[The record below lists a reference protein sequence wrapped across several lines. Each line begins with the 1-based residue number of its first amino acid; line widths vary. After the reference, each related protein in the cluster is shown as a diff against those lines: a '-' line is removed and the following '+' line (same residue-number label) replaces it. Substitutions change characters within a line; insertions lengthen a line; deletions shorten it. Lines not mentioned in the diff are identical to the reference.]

1 MDEQKKEVSAQAQP
15 ETAEPMQTDEINEQ
29 TVQIEQAEVEMA
41 AESAAEA
48 ERTAQPEGTE
58 PQASAS
64 ELEAEPENAP
74 AEEAASAPVQT
85 ELSQAQAELQA
96 VADQTASVQEELP
109 EEPERV
115 TVVDVRFRNNAKTYF
130 FDPGELR
137 PGLGAHVI
145 IETARGDEFGICAGM
160 RHEVKASE
168 IVPPLRKV
176 LRLATAQ
183 DERINR
189 DNQEKEKRAFEVCQQ
204 KIADHK
210 LDMQLV
216 SAEVAFDGSKILFF
230 FTAEGRVDFR
240 ELVKDLASSFRTRI
254 ELRQIGVRDK
264 AKMVGGLGVCGR
276 PFCCKEFL
284 DDFQPVSIKM
294 AKTQNLSLN
303 PTKISGTCGRLMC
316 CLKYEQEAY
325 EDLLKTAPKNES
337 FVDTPDGRGTV
348 TEVNLLR
355 QCVKVR
361 MEESPDTIG
370 CYKNC
375 DICVLRSGKARK
387 NDPPIPKDLAPISS
401 KPRKLQPKEEGLFEP
416 LPELIYPDQVS
427 EFDQKSAF
435 GAQSDLLSGRDI
447 PLTPEVPEQPEP
459 GDKAAEEEAAARE
472 LKVRRK
478 QERRVNPPRS
488 RRRSPT
494 SSRVSRSAKS
504 GRTTRSR
511 APRARIKSASRRARS
526 SRRISLR
533 EKSRREPQTVTRP
546 SARAAAA
553 IAETSPQTARRRPR
567 SRVNKNK
574 SLPKNGRA
582 LFLPGG
588 LSCAPQKIPN
598 LRRGRLCTSPV
609 SLRTLG
615 ERALTDRRSQS
626 GER

>member
-1 MDEQKKEVSAQAQP
+1 MDEQKKEMSAQVQP
-15 ETAEPMQTDEINEQ
+15 ETAETLQTDEINEQ
-29 TVQIEQAEVEMA
+29 TVQIEQAEGEMA

-48 ERTAQPEGTE
+48 ERTAQLEETE

-401 KPRKLQPKEEGLFEP
+401 KPRKVQPKEEGLFEP

-447 PLTPEVPEQPEP
+447 SLTPEVPEQPEP
-459 GDKAAEEEAAARE
+459 GDKPAG
-472 LKVRRK
+472 
-478 QERRVNPPRS
+478 QN
-488 RRRSPT
+488 RRR
-494 SSRVSRSAKS
+494 
-504 GRTTRSR
+504 
-511 APRARIKSASRRARS
+511 
-526 SRRISLR
+526 
-533 EKSRREPQTVTRP
+533 
-546 SARAAAA
+546 
-553 IAETSPQTARRRPR
+553 
-567 SRVNKNK
+567 
-574 SLPKNGRA
+574 
-582 LFLPGG
+582 
-588 LSCAPQKIPN
+588 
-598 LRRGRLCTSPV
+598 RRGRGRGKGSDGAPEARAQGESSEKPAQKPDKQPGEPKREKRPNDQKPRPPRQNQERKPQGEKQPV
-609 SLRTLG
+609 EKPQG
-615 ERALTDRRSQS
+615 ERPEGAANPDAPKRPRRRRYRGNKPANGAPQAPKQ
-626 GER
+626 GE